1 MFEKALLYG
10 IAVFVNLDVFRCILI
25 GVNSE

>member
-1 MFEKALLYG
+1 MFDKALLYV

-25 GVNSE
+25 SVNSE